1 MVPYDY
7 IIVGGGTAGC
17 VLASRLSADP
27 GRKVLLLEA
36 GPSEGPGFAGD
47 PTAWF
52 GLWSSPVDW
61 SYVTTPQRGA
71 LGRSHAWPR
80 GKVLGGSSGI
90 NGMAHLR
97 GHRSSYD
104 AWEKAGATGWNY
116 DSLLPYLRR
125 SENAPGRDA
134 AVRGDSGPTLIERG
148 PEPDPLQRAWF
159 QAAVETGHTPLEDG
173 NGVEA
178 EGVSWTDANV
188 FEGKRQS
195 ASDAY
200 LAPAIGR
207 PNLTVITSA
216 HVRRLLLDGERCRGV
231 EYVLD
236 GGVHTVHAE
245 KEVVLAAGVIGSP
258 QLLLVSGIG
267 PAAHLDDVGVRT
279 LVDLPGVGQN
289 LHDHPITQ
297 VVYEATRLPAAGPF
311 SLPPHVLLRSTH
323 DADPDLQIGFAPAIM
338 GPGWSVAGGGYSV
351 LVSLMSPASRGSL
364 YLRSP
369 DPAVPP
375 VIDPNYLADERDV
388 DRMVIG
394 LRRARELGEAEAL
407 DPWRSREILPGPDVR
422 DDDACSTYVRGNTN
436 SYFHPVGTCR
446 IGTDAEAVVDPEL
459 RVRGVEGL
467 RVADASVMPS
477 IVSANTNATVLA
489 IAERAASLIANRT
502 GRPSGPAT
510 SWG

>member
-1 MVPYDY
+1 MVSYDY
-7 IIVGGGTAGC
+7 IVVGGGTAGC

-27 GRKVLLLEA
+27 NRKILLLEA

-47 PTAWF
+47 PAAWF

-61 SYVTTPQRGA
+61 SYVTTSQSGT

-80 GKVLGGSSGI
+80 GKMLGGSSGI
-90 NGMAHLR
+90 NGMVHVR

-104 AWEKAGATGWNY
+104 AWEKAGASGWNY
-116 DSLLPYLRR
+116 DTLLPYFRR
-125 SENAPGRDA
+125 SENAAGRDA

-148 PEPDPLQRAWF
+148 PEPDPLQQAWF
-159 QAAVETGHTPLEDG
+159 QAAMEAGYTPLDDG

-188 FEGKRQS
+188 VEGRRQS

-200 LAPAIGR
+200 LAPAAGR
-207 PNLTVITSA
+207 PSLTVITSA

-236 GGVHTVHAE
+236 GKVHTVHAE
-245 KEVVLAAGVIGSP
+245 QEIVLAAGVIGSP

-267 PAAHLDDVGVRT
+267 PAAHLDDVGVRP

-297 VVYEATRLPAAGPF
+297 VTYEAEQVPAAGPF
-311 SLPPHVLLRSTH
+311 SLPPHVLLRSTR

-338 GPGWSVAGGGYSV
+338 GAGWSAAGGGYSV

-394 LRRARELGEAEAL
+394 LKRARELGETKAL
-407 DPWRSREILPGPDVR
+407 DPWQPREVLPGPGAR
-422 DDDACSTYVRGNTN
+422 DDDACRTYVRGNTN

-446 IGTDAEAVVDPEL
+446 IGTGAEAVVDPQL

-489 IAERAASLIANRT
+489 IAERAASLI
-502 GRPSGPAT
+502 SD
-510 SWG
+510 